1 MAAGQGGHPFDDLSR
16 RWHDLADRRLAYFAE
31 LHRSGRWRLYY
42 RTEQQFAV
50 RMLEVIRAAKI
61 WAELAGREPPTVTL
75 PSLEAARAAPS
86 RAELATAPRPDRTPD
101 RIRPA
106 A

>member
-1 MAAGQGGHPFDDLSR
+1 MAAGRGGQPFDDLSR

-42 RTEQQFAV
+42 RTEQQFAI
-50 RMLEVIRAAKI
+50 RMMEVIGAAKI
-61 WAELAGREPPTVTL
+61 WAELAGRAPPTVTL
-75 PSLEAARAAPS
+75 PVLEAVRAMPRS
-86 RAELATAPRPDRTPD
+86 RAELATAPKPARPERV
-101 RIRPA
+101 RPA